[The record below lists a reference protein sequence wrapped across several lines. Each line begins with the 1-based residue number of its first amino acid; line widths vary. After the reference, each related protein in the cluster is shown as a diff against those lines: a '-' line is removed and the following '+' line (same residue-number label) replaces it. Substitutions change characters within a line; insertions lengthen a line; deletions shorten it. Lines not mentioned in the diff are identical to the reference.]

1 MAGRDLCESQ
11 AYPKQIRN
19 GIIIC
24 KSSFFL
30 QVKTGGRKSRSFSVT
45 SKFKNFGLG
54 SLEKHAHADTSGW
67 HQVNAFTV
75 GGLLIWNLEVVQAA
89 FLVLLSSFL
98 QLTSFSFL

>member
-1 MAGRDLCESQ
+1 MRVRLTQSRLEMALSSVNPPSSYRL
-11 AYPKQIRN
+11 KQI
-19 GIIIC
+19 GDIA
-24 KSSFFL
+24 
-30 QVKTGGRKSRSFSVT
+30 GGRKSRSFSVT